1 MHHKNLDIPVSCI
14 KVTIKVIYM
23 GLPSTKRHLIEL
35 LHKHKLTYEQVSKY
49 SGIDLERVKAI
60 KKGQEATDEEKVK
73 LKAVAWSLSDLLS
86 KDTGETMD

>member
-35 LHKHKLTYEQVSKY
+35 LHKNKLTYEQVAKY
-49 SGIDLERVKAI
+49 SGIDIERIKVI

-73 LKAVAWSLSDLLS
+73 LKALAWSLSDLRS

>member
-35 LHKHKLTYEQVSKY
+35 LHKHKLTYEQVAKY
-49 SGIDLERVKAI
+49 SGIDLDRVKAI

>member
-1 MHHKNLDIPVSCI
+1 
-14 KVTIKVIYM
+14 M

-49 SGIDLERVKAI
+49 SGIDIERVKAI